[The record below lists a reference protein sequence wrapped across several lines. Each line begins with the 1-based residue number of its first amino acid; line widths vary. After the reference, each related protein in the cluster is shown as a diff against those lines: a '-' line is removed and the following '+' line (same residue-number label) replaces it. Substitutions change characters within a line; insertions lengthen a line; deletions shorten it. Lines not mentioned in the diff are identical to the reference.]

1 MGNGFVGHPERI
13 FGPINH
19 ILRESS
25 LLEFFEKNIFLVE
38 ISTPVEISASE
49 VHNVKFQKINFFEND
64 EFSFFELK
72 NHDFCSKIIKNYFFS
87 IFSTFS
93 FS

>member
-13 FGPINH
+13 FRPTNH

-25 LLEFFEKNIFLVE
+25 LLEFFEKNIFTVE

-49 VHNVKFQKINFFEND
+49 VHSVNFQKIAFFKND
-64 EFSFFELK
+64 EFSHFELQ
-72 NHDFCSKIIKNYFFS
+72 NDDFA
-87 IFSTFS
+87 
-93 FS
+93 